1 MKKYLYYSPHLL
13 TLAGLGLAALALMA
27 VLEGNFDAAIRFS
40 LLVLVVDRTDGT
52 LARKLKTRDK
62 FPDTSGEVLDIITD
76 LVGLTFVPMVL
87 FWRIGLFLPGLDTV
101 LVVGAVVAASWKYA
115 RKETFLQKG
124 YSVGAP
130 PIFFSLMLFYFLSLP
145 PVYPTLFATLLIV
158 LTISP
163 IHYPITNLVTTHWQP
178 GYKSITTYLTAI
190 FLIPI
195 FILLESTP
203 PIICWI
209 ILAEILLQLF
219 VYPVLLSVGVLKPV
233 FDRKY

>member
-27 VLEGNFDAAIRFS
+27 VLEGDFHAAIRFS

-52 LARKLKTRDK
+52 LARKLKTKDK
-62 FPDTSGEVLDIITD
+62 FPQTSGEILDIITD
-76 LVGLTFVPMVL
+76 LVGLTFVPMIL
-87 FWRIGLFLPGLDTV
+87 FWKSGLFLPGISTV
-101 LVVGAVVAASWKYA
+101 LVVGAAVAASWKYS
-115 RKETFLQKG
+115 RKEAFLQKG

-130 PIFFSLMLFYFLSLP
+130 PIFFSLMLFYFLGLP
-145 PVYPTLFATLLIV
+145 PVYPTLYAALLIV

-163 IHYPITNLVTTHWQP
+163 VHYPITNLVTTHWQP
-178 GYKSITTYLTAI
+178 SYKSITNYLTAI
-190 FLIPI
+190 FFIPI
-195 FILLESTP
+195 FVLLESTP